1 MIEYGEEKN
10 WAYDDP
16 NFHSGRRSSRGGRGC
31 GAGCGI
37 GGGGGDDGGGSQ
49 LFLIII

>member
-1 MIEYGEEKN
+1 MEKKKIGHMMT
-10 WAYDDP
+10 P

-37 GGGGGDDGGGSQ
+37 GGGVGDDGGGWHW
-49 LFLIII
+49 